1 MKSPPKED
9 KITYDKNLT
18 TEEAEQD
25 YLFRKAVEM
34 EIEKKRLLGLPIA
47 RYDIKT
53 KKAYL
58 EYPDGS
64 NSDER

>member
-1 MKSPPKED
+1 MKPISKED
-9 KITYDKNLT
+9 KIIYDKNLT
-18 TEEAEQD
+18 AEEAEQD
-25 YLFRKAVEM
+25 YLFRKAVEL

-47 RYDIKT
+47 RYDVKT

-64 NSDER
+64 SSNER